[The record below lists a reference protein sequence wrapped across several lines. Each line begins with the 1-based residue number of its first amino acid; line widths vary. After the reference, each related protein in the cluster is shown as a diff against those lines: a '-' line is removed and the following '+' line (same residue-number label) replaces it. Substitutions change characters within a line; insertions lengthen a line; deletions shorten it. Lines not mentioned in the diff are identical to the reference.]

1 MSNMSVIEML
11 QIIAEQE
18 QNEIRVVLMWICLA
32 SLAIGFLVVL
42 MAVASD
48 RVRKLILWLG
58 PIGCAMV
65 LPGIIKLYAYGS
77 TKPPSEY
84 PQITWDTGLYNNGS
98 TFDTNTWKTI
108 HFRWTKGPQVIGTDA
123 VYFAAKHRDY
133 PELEWSEI
141 GQSTAGQLS
150 WDYTFTGTENAT
162 NYLYYAFMLGE
173 VHTNGVWLGTVLQK
187 ATPGNCGPDKMVI
200 IKGKLDVNGKVIA
213 PFKE

>member
-1 MSNMSVIEML
+1 MTINDI
-11 QIIAEQE
+11 
-18 QNEIRVVLMWICLA
+18 
-32 SLAIGFLVVL
+32 LAIVQSDEAREIEDAVMYAILMASVAIPAAMFAYKKFKRIGLSFVAIAAGFLYS
-42 MAVASD
+42 MA
-48 RVRKLILWLG
+48 
-58 PIGCAMV
+58 
-65 LPGIIKLYAYGS
+65 
-77 TKPPSEY
+77 TKPPSEH
-84 PQITWDTGLYNNGS
+84 PQITWDTGLTDAGS
-98 TFDTNTWKTI
+98 TFNTNTWKTI
-108 HFRWTKGPQVIGTDA
+108 HFRWNKGSQVIGTDA

-173 VHTNGVWLGTVLQK
+173 VHTNSVWLGTVLQK